1 MHTPHAFLTLLL
13 RALSFFPNKKQKIT
27 AAKEYFPSTSR
38 DKQLRSKMYCAF
50 FIEIQEGGG
59 EGRTHES
66 DEWADVRNGTAP
78 QKILSPEV
86 AANTASLSG
95 WE

>member
-1 MHTPHAFLTLLL
+1 
-13 RALSFFPNKKQKIT
+13 
-27 AAKEYFPSTSR
+27 
-38 DKQLRSKMYCAF
+38 MYCAF